1 MSKISRKVSQQIAG
15 TQTQGKKMLPF
26 KIRRDLYLSFI
37 APHFNYCF
45 QTWHFCSKGATN
57 KLDKTNER
65 AMRFVVKDKHT
76 KYEELLRQLGPLP
89 EIWFKMADARAH

>member
-1 MSKISRKVSQQIAG
+1 
-15 TQTQGKKMLPF
+15 MLPF
-26 KIRRDLYLSFI
+26 EIRRDLYLSFI

-57 KLDKTNER
+57 KLEKINER

-76 KYEELLRQLGPLP
+76 KYEELLRQLGLSTLQKQRL
-89 EIWFKMADARAH
+89 IRYVYNIYI

>member
-1 MSKISRKVSQQIAG
+1 
-15 TQTQGKKMLPF
+15 MLPF
-26 KIRRDLYLSFI
+26 EIRRDLYLSFI

-57 KLDKTNER
+57 KLEKINER

-76 KYEELLRQLGPLP
+76 KYEELLRQLGLSTLQNQRL
-89 EIWFKMADARAH
+89 IRYVYNIYI